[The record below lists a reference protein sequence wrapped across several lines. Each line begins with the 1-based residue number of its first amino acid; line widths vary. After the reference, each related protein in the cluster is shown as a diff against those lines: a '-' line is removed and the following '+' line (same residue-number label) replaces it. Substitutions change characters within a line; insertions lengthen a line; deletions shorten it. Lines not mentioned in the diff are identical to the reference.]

1 MDGEI
6 VFLMRDTI
14 KINYDKLNTHEL
26 FLSVSINL
34 SSYLY
39 SILTYA
45 IHINLAQLTLSRLAF
60 WIMFMSN
67 HFPAKKGDGMLSRES
82 LKQETKVLMQEGV
95 CFY

>member
-1 MDGEI
+1 MYVI
-6 VFLMRDTI
+6 YLCSHL
-14 KINYDKLNTHEL
+14 LNQL
-26 FLSVSINL
+26 LYLSTPHLNISINL

-82 LKQETKVLMQEGV
+82 LKQETKVLIQEGV